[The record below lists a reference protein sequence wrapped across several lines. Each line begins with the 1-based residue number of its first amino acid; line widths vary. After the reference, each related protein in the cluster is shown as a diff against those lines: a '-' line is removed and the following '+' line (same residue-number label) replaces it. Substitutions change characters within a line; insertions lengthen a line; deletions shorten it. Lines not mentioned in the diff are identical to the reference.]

1 MLKNKERKEK
11 KTKKEH
17 EEKNNKFLEII
28 KKEMVNKWLKNIVI
42 SSYNP
47 WNIYRN
53 NNVYAKIRFNT
64 N

>member
-1 MLKNKERKEK
+1 MLKNKEKKEK
-11 KTKKEH
+11 KT
-17 EEKNNKFLEII
+17 